1 MFRLLNLLGVK
12 NKKVVAIIVFSFFAL
27 FIMIDVSSGNS
38 TPKSADG
45 YTISSYNVVL
55 DVKEDN
61 QVDVSENINV
71 NWNSTNHHGIYK
83 FTPQWLKYTDKNGK
97 TIKRKSNIYF
107 LRSTSDPYSVDM
119 VNKKSRIKLGDA
131 NTYVSLGNRNYNI
144 QYTYDMGKDPYKGFD
159 EFIFHVYGDYWGTAI
174 ENPTIQ
180 VNMPKSIAGCKINF
194 FTDKKRKENVNEYV
208 DYSVEGNTLYAK
220 FDQDK
225 YMSKYNKKLETS
237 LTVDIE
243 LPEGYFNGGSWNYGY
258 GSFTVSM
265 IIIVITLFTIFKW
278 IKYGKDYPKVAQTV
292 EFYPPEN
299 MSAAEIGY
307 IYSKQTSKKLTISL
321 IVQLASKGY
330 IKIDEI
336 KDKKKEIQITNLIP
350 IPEKIA
356 SFEENLS
363 KPEIEVKMLKQSDSN
378 LTAAEQTMMK
388 FLFHDSDTKILKS
401 NFDKFNEVKDSLI
414 NKGYIQI
421 LRDNEVN
428 EQTLEIEKQK
438 YNDQV
443 TEYENK
449 VLKYNEALSKMPA
462 LSELETIVYNKLFES
477 KNVII
482 LSEHKTLYMAFDEVE
497 NLLDKNLKDAVQDSV
512 STKKMIS
519 SVILT
524 LIVAILSYISYVFI
538 EDLDPAWNILYKLN
552 FVCILINFFFT
563 IFMTRKTE
571 YGEKITAQILG
582 FRNFLVTAEKEK
594 LEMLVSENPNYFYNI
609 LPYTYVLNVSKKWI
623 KKFEKI
629 PMPNLDMGNFDYSND
644 WAYYSL
650 YDAVYH
656 PSASISGSS
665 SSCGGGCS
673 SCGGGCSSCGG
684 GGSW

>member
-1 MFRLLNLLGVK
+1 
-12 NKKVVAIIVFSFFAL
+12 
-27 FIMIDVSSGNS
+27 
-38 TPKSADG
+38 
-45 YTISSYNVVL
+45 
-55 DVKEDN
+55 
-61 QVDVSENINV
+61 
-71 NWNSTNHHGIYK
+71 
-83 FTPQWLKYTDKNGK
+83 
-97 TIKRKSNIYF
+97 
-107 LRSTSDPYSVDM
+107 
-119 VNKKSRIKLGDA
+119 
-131 NTYVSLGNRNYNI
+131 
-144 QYTYDMGKDPYKGFD
+144 
-159 EFIFHVYGDYWGTAI
+159 
-174 ENPTIQ
+174 
-180 VNMPKSIAGCKINF
+180 
-194 FTDKKRKENVNEYV
+194 
-208 DYSVEGNTLYAK
+208 
-220 FDQDK
+220 
-225 YMSKYNKKLETS
+225 
-237 LTVDIE
+237 
-243 LPEGYFNGGSWNYGY
+243 
-258 GSFTVSM
+258 
-265 IIIVITLFTIFKW
+265 
-278 IKYGKDYPKVAQTV
+278 
-292 EFYPPEN
+292 
-299 MSAAEIGY
+299 
-307 IYSKQTSKKLTISL
+307 
-321 IVQLASKGY
+321 
-330 IKIDEI
+330 
-336 KDKKKEIQITNLIP
+336 
-350 IPEKIA
+350 
-356 SFEENLS
+356 
-363 KPEIEVKMLKQSDSN
+363 MLKQSDNN

-401 NFDKFNEVKDSLI
+401 NFDKFNEVKDNLI

-443 TEYENK
+443 AEYENK

-497 NLLDKNLKDAVQDSV
+497 NLLDKNLKDAVQDSA
-512 STKKMIS
+512 STKKMVS

-582 FRNFLVTAEKEK
+582 FRNFLVTVEKEK

-650 YDAVYH
+650 YDDVYH